1 MRRRSRASGE
11 PVKTRRRK
19 AVTLKR
25 RNAPKAVR
33 NRSVSVPSQET
44 EVARLTRELN
54 EALERQ
60 TATAEILKIISASP
74 TELQSVL
81 EVVVKSAAR
90 FCEADD
96 VTIFELDGQDPR
108 AVAHWGP
115 VPQDVDVR
123 FPCSREHVVGRAV
136 LERRPVHIIDLQAEA
151 EEFPEGSAFA
161 KRLGHRTTVGVP
173 LLREGVAVG
182 TIALRRAEVNP
193 FTDKQIALLETF
205 ADQAVIAIENTRL
218 LNELRQ
224 SLEQQT
230 ATSEVLSVIS
240 SPPGELEPVFQTLLE
255 NATRLCSA
263 KFGNLYLREDDA
275 FRTVA
280 MHNVPPAFAEVRK
293 RDPLVRPV
301 PGGVVS
307 GMVNTKKV
315 VQNPDITADQG
326 YIDRNPQY
334 ATAIELGGFRAVLA
348 APMLKEAELV
358 GAIVIYRQE
367 AGPFTDKQIALLQNF
382 AAQAVIAIENA
393 RLLNEL
399 RESLQHRPRHQ
410 KCCAS
415 SAVHQVSCSRCLK
428 LCCKMLSEF
437 ATPNSAILRC

>member
-1 MRRRSRASGE
+1 MRQKPCAIAVFPFLARKQRSRGSPASCD
-11 PVKTRRRK
+11 
-19 AVTLKR
+19 
-25 RNAPKAVR
+25 
-33 NRSVSVPSQET
+33 
-44 EVARLTRELN
+44 

-60 TATAEILKIISASP
+60 TATTEILKIISASP

-96 VTIFELDGQDPR
+96 VTIFELDGQDLR

-205 ADQAVIAIENTRL
+205 AAQAVIAIENTRL

-224 SLEQQT
+224 RTTDLTESLEQQT
-230 ATSEVLSVIS
+230 ATSEVLKVIS
-240 SPPGELEPVFQTLLE
+240 SSPGDLQPVFEAMLA
-255 NATRLCSA
+255 NATRLCEA
-263 KFGNLYLREDDA
+263 KFGVLYRSEGDA
-275 FRTVA
+275 YRVIA
-280 MHNVPPAFAEVRK
+280 LYGA
-293 RDPLVRPV
+293 PLAYVEERRRNPIVRPH
-301 PGGVVS
+301 PE
-307 GMVNTKKV
+307 T
-315 VQNPDITADQG
+315 P
-326 YIDRNPQY
+326 
-334 ATAIELGGFRAVLA
+334 LGRAVA
-348 APMLKEAELV
+348 TKR
-358 GAIVIYRQE
+358 AI
-367 AGPFTDKQIALLQNF
+367 QIAD
-382 AAQAVIAIENA
+382 V
-393 RLLNEL
+393 
-399 RESLQHRPRHQ
+399 
-410 KCCAS
+410 
-415 SAVHQVSCSRCLK
+415 LK
-428 LCCKMLSEF
+428 LPSYFRCAAGLHR
-437 ATPNSAILRC
+437 SAAL